1 MLSPIAC
8 LQELRPLIYPVVQLL
23 LGAARLVPTPRYF
36 PLRLR
41 LMSALNRLAAA
52 AGVFVPVATLL
63 LEMLRWAD
71 LAKTP
76 KGSAGGGGSRPME
89 NTLQL
94 RVSKNTLRAAS
105 FQESV
110 VLQVR
115 APPLPLRPL
124 CPTPTHPLCTSTAVT
139 KAPMCH
145 PPYAVAP

>member
-1 MLSPIAC
+1 M
-8 LQELRPLIYPVVQLL
+8 QELRPLIYPLVQLL

-71 LAKTP
+71 LAKSP
-76 KGSAGGGGSRPME
+76 KGSAGGGGRPME
-89 NTLQL
+89 STLQL
-94 RVSKNTLRAAS
+94 RVSKNTLRTAS
-105 FQESV
+105 FQENV

-115 APPLPLRPL
+115 SATRSPL
-124 CPTPTHPLCTSTAVT
+124 
-139 KAPMCH
+139 
-145 PPYAVAP
+145 

>member
-1 MLSPIAC
+1 M
-8 LQELRPLIYPVVQLL
+8 QELRPLIYPVVQLL

-41 LMSALNRLAAA
+41 LMTALNRLAAA

-76 KGSAGGGGSRPME
+76 KGNPGGGKPME

-94 RVSKNTLRAAS
+94 RVSKNTLRTAS
-105 FQESV
+105 FQENV
-110 VLQVR
+110 VLQVCR
-115 APPLPLRPL
+115 VARLLSVSINPKLNPEIRP
-124 CPTPTHPLCTSTAVT
+124 
-139 KAPMCH
+139 
-145 PPYAVAP
+145 